1 MKFLLHLWPLIKQTL
16 PHGASLTPPIQPLNA
31 GCEARMQRVLFSGD
45 LVWPDWWVKHTIR
58 MSQLDNNP
66 IALNYLRQLRLIH
79 EYLMMQLHLPLTSC
93 LSGRTCITGVTEENL
108 HTSCTL
114 FFLVHFFFGWDWEVL
129 VYTCVYICVCV
140 FLFPS
145 AFIHIRCKLVLITS
159 SLHNT

>member
-1 MKFLLHLWPLIKQTL
+1 MSHVTECCEISSSFVT
-16 PHGASLTPPIQPLNA
+16 PHKADIATWSLFDPPIQPLNA

-45 LVWPDWWVKHTIR
+45 LVWPDWWVKHTIW

-114 FFLVHFFFGWDWEVL
+114 FFLVHFFFWMGL
-129 VYTCVYICVCV
+129 RGAGVYVCVYMCVCFSFSICFHSYQV
-140 FLFPS
+140 
-145 AFIHIRCKLVLITS
+145 
-159 SLHNT
+159 